1 MGKDLFRPSVDRSDE
16 AFVAFILQKQHLYFG
31 PFPLERMGITD
42 DDTLD
47 LLRSIMQ
54 FTKES
59 GVFSREVSEMITK
72 NDIEFIHKIMKL
84 SPGDRPSARE
94 LLQDPWFDAAQ
105 DGVS

>member
-1 MGKDLFRPSVDRSDE
+1 MFRPSVNRSDE

-47 LLRSIMQ
+47 LLRVVMQ
-54 FTKES
+54 FTEES
-59 GVFSREVSEMITK
+59 GAFFREVSEVMTK
-72 NDIEFIHKIMKL
+72 NDIEFIDKIMKL
-84 SPGDRPSARE
+84 SPAERPSARE